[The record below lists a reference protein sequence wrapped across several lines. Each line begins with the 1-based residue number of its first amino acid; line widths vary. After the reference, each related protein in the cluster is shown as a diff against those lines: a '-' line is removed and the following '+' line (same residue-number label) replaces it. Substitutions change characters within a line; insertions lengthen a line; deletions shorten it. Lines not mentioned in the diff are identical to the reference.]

1 MQIYDGFLGRGN
13 ERREERRGEEG
24 VLGGGGGE
32 EGSGEREREEGGTV
46 AKIKSQ
52 ETSFDICPFCSG
64 IARPDRLLRTRGTS
78 GVFAS
83 AAISSE
89 PVYNRG
95 GGDGGGACFA
105 SALRGEKGLKEYFYG
120 RQKRGDGGCA
130 KEGISRP
137 CPHGG
142 MPAQRQ
148 AGMGRGG

>member
-13 ERREERRGEEG
+13 ERVGEEG
-24 VLGGGGGE
+24 GRVA
-32 EGSGEREREEGGTV
+32 REEGRREEGTV

-95 GGDGGGACFA
+95 GGGGGGACFA

-120 RQKRGDGGCA
+120 RQKRGEGGC
-130 KEGISRP
+130 EGGNFSPVPAWRHARRGRLGWDGVAE
-137 CPHGG
+137 PHLN
-142 MPAQRQ
+142 
-148 AGMGRGG
+148 